1 MATPVISL
9 KNITL
14 AFGQTPLFI
23 GVELSIYTK
32 DRICLVGRNGAG
44 KSTLLK
50 VIAELIQ
57 PDSGERFIQPGTKI
71 SYLPQEPDFT
81 GYDTVRAYVKNGLMD
96 QGSESTYKADIYL
109 DALKI
114 SGNLDPSTLSGGE
127 ARRVALARVIA
138 PKPDILLLDEPTNHI
153 DMTTI
158 EWLEKELGRYS
169 GAIIL
174 ISHDRQ
180 FLNNLTQTTFWLDRG
195 IVRQMNHGFDRF
207 DKWSDEIMKQ
217 EETETK
223 KLDKLISKETA
234 WSRQGI
240 SARRKRNQ
248 GRLHKLRELRK
259 KRSGQIFSPGE
270 AKITAKSIGT
280 PGKLV
285 VEVENVSKSYDNK
298 VIFKNFSTRILRGDK
313 VGIIGPNGAGKST
326 LVKALLGK
334 ISLQKGTIKLGA
346 NITPIFLDQNRSQLI
361 STKTIIETL
370 CEQGGDQVFVS
381 GVGRHVVSYLKDFL
395 FTSNQVNSPISSLS
409 GGEKSRLLLAKA
421 LASPSNLLVLDEPT
435 NDLDLDTLD
444 VLQEVLSDYKGTL
457 LLVSHDRDFLDRI
470 VTSTI
475 VLDEKGGIQEYPG
488 GYSDYQIQKSANNQ
502 KDSNNQ
508 RSIKRP
514 HISTNKKK
522 KKLSYKEERTL
533 KELLD
538 EIEIIDQDITKLTEE
553 MNDTGR
559 FAENPKELKNLADKI
574 SLLINKKNL
583 LEEKWISLE
592 LKKEELSKV

>member
-1 MATPVISL
+1 MGSI
-9 KNITL
+9 
-14 AFGQTPLFI
+14 
-23 GVELSIYTK
+23 ELSGIEK
-32 DRICLVGRNGAG
+32 W
-44 KSTLLK
+44 
-50 VIAELIQ
+50 
-57 PDSGERFIQPGTKI
+57 F
-71 SYLPQEPDFT
+71 
-81 GYDTVRAYVKNGLMD
+81 
-96 QGSESTYKADIYL
+96 
-109 DALKI
+109 
-114 SGNLDPSTLSGGE
+114 GE
-127 ARRVALARVIA
+127 AQVI
-138 PKPDILLLDEPTNHI
+138 KGI
-153 DMTTI
+153 DLNI
-158 EWLEKELGRYS
+158 KAGEFIIFVGPS
-169 GAIIL
+169 GC
-174 ISHDRQ
+174 
-180 FLNNLTQTTFWLDRG
+180 
-195 IVRQMNHGFDRF
+195 
-207 DKWSDEIMKQ
+207 
-217 EETETK
+217 
-223 KLDKLISKETA
+223 
-234 WSRQGI
+234 
-240 SARRKRNQ
+240 
-248 GRLHKLRELRK
+248 
-259 KRSGQIFSPGE
+259 
-270 AKITAKSIGT
+270 
-280 PGKLV
+280 
-285 VEVENVSKSYDNK
+285 
-298 VIFKNFSTRILRGDK
+298 
-313 VGIIGPNGAGKST
+313 GKST

-334 ISLQKGTIKLGA
+334 ISLEKGTIKLGA